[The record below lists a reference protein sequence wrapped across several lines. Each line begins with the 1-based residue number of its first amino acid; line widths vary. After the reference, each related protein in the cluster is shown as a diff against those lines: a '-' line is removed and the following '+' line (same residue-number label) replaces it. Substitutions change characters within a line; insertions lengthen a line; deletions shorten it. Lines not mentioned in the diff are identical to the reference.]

1 MIVDDIMI
9 KDVISLTPEDSVSKA
24 LSLMHSHRL
33 NQIPIV
39 NDTSDYLGMV
49 FAKEFL
55 SVNASP
61 ESKLKGFVSKT
72 PTLGREATVERA
84 IEMILN
90 TGNRAFPVIENR
102 SKLVGIVSEMDI
114 VVNARFGHSKA
125 DSVMSGAIVQE
136 GEDTLGNALS
146 KMRRYNISRLPV
158 ISKDGVLTGIINV
171 LDIAHVISKP
181 RERASKSPGVG
192 TMAVVRIVKVKDIMR
207 NAYSVEQGS
216 KIDELTDDLKD
227 HEEVVVVGNSRPIGV
242 ITPKDVLELL
252 LPKHGGPT
260 FIHISDPETED
271 DKHEIERIM
280 TKFLKK
286 IEGRLEK
293 VQLVTIYVDKHKT
306 RKYSIRARVMTN
318 NSIIDAKAVAYDPIS
333 ASKEIVS
340 KLERRIKSAHSA
352 KLPKKHRRGTI
363 RKEEF

>member
-90 TGNRAFPVIENR
+90 TGNRAFPVIES

-125 DSVMSGAIVQE
+125 DSVMSGAIV
-136 GEDTLGNALS
+136 
-146 KMRRYNISRLPV
+146 
-158 ISKDGVLTGIINV
+158 
-171 LDIAHVISKP
+171 
-181 RERASKSPGVG
+181 
-192 TMAVVRIVKVKDIMR
+192 
-207 NAYSVEQGS
+207 
-216 KIDELTDDLKD
+216 
-227 HEEVVVVGNSRPIGV
+227 
-242 ITPKDVLELL
+242 
-252 LPKHGGPT
+252 
-260 FIHISDPETED
+260 
-271 DKHEIERIM
+271 
-280 TKFLKK
+280 
-286 IEGRLEK
+286 
-293 VQLVTIYVDKHKT
+293 
-306 RKYSIRARVMTN
+306 
-318 NSIIDAKAVAYDPIS
+318 
-333 ASKEIVS
+333 
-340 KLERRIKSAHSA
+340 
-352 KLPKKHRRGTI
+352 
-363 RKEEF
+363 